1 MSEFVRLLL
10 DSIQFLWPFHRV
22 ELFERAL
29 YTVCGRWQW
38 EVGPGVWPL
47 IPWFCEVDAV
57 AISKGIVG
65 TPWVD
70 ITLKDGRLLSCK
82 ASAVVRVTN
91 LGRAVNKVDA
101 FMESSQELLH
111 LVVAD
116 KMADVAPERL
126 APEARRRL
134 VSDLQR
140 WVNAKADEFGVEFE
154 DLGFTTFVMAPK
166 PYRFLSDGG
175 AVSPW

>member
-1 MSEFVRLLL
+1 M
-10 DSIQFLWPFHRV
+10 
-22 ELFERAL
+22 
-29 YTVCGRWQW
+29 
-38 EVGPGVWPL
+38 
-47 IPWFCEVDAV
+47 
-57 AISKGIVG
+57 
-65 TPWVD
+65 D

-82 ASAVVRVTN
+82 ATAVVRVTD

-116 KMADVAPERL
+116 KLADVAAERL
-126 APEARRRL
+126 APDARRRL

-175 AVSPW
+175 HIAPW